1 MLWEMSSPVV
11 REMLRQI
18 LDGTPAAVGVLDT
31 DLRFLYV
38 NPTLALMNGLPAED
52 HLGRTVAEVVPE
64 VDARDEVL
72 RAVLVDGVPRETV
85 SSGHTH
91 ADSPL
96 ERRFWHGAYHRLEH
110 GGEVLG
116 LVGVLL
122 EISADRQQ
130 QRELERVR
138 ERLALLDEAATR
150 IGTTLD
156 MDTTCQELAGF
167 LAEHLADGIGVDVL
181 PEPGSVRLARDG
193 SLRMRRAAEAVVPE
207 LEELLQPLSRLGM
220 YVDYRPESS
229 VASCLA
235 TGEPVIV
242 PLPGEEGLG
251 QEVPV
256 TGQAADDGI
265 DQRAIIAHRAA
276 VLREAEAHSMMIVPL
291 AARGHDVGTVNMVRA
306 GDSPVFGETDAVMA
320 QDLAQRAAISL
331 DNARRY
337 TTEHNTVVHLQ
348 RALLSD
354 PGTPCG
360 RIEVAYR
367 YRPAGQGALVGGDWY
382 ETVALGDG
390 RTLLAVG
397 DVMGHGLD
405 AAVAMSRY
413 QAMLRVA
420 ATGEPVPGRILR
432 ELDVLL
438 DTAGEERPATCV
450 IAIADPERG
459 ACALASA
466 GHLPPVLFGPGGR
479 AAPVPVPPGPPL
491 GVGRS
496 RYETVACPYGPG
508 DTLLLYTD
516 GLIERR
522 HEDIDTSLDR
532 LTHIPA
538 TGPRTPDQLLDHL
551 LSELA
556 PAAPEDDIALVAART
571 TAWAERGLTARRGTR
586 VTGRKR
592 GEG

>member
-1 MLWEMSSPVV
+1 MLWEMSSPVL

-31 DLRFLYV
+31 GLRYLYV
-38 NPTLALMNGLPAED
+38 NPTLARMNGLPAEE
-52 HLGRTVAEVVPE
+52 HLGRTVAEVVPD
-64 VDARDEVL
+64 VDARYEVL
-72 RAVLVDGVPRETV
+72 RAVLADGVPRETV
-85 SSGHTH
+85 SSGHTRV
-91 ADSPL
+91 DSPL

-110 GGEVLG
+110 GGTVLG
-116 LVGVLL
+116 LVGVVL

-130 QRELERVR
+130 QLELERVR
-138 ERLALLDEAATR
+138 ERLALLDDAATL

-156 MDTTCQELAGF
+156 TDTTCQELAGF
-167 LAEHLADGIGVDVL
+167 LSEHLADGVGVDVL
-181 PEPGSVRLARDG
+181 PEPGTVRLARDG
-193 SLRMRRAAEAVVPE
+193 SVRLRRAAEAFAPE
-207 LEELLQPLSRLGM
+207 VEALLQPLSRLGS

-229 VASCLA
+229 VAACLA

-242 PLPGEEGLG
+242 PLPGEEGLSD
-251 QEVPV
+251 EVPV
-256 TGQAADDGI
+256 TGPDTDDDAMDRAAL
-265 DQRAIIAHRAA
+265 IAHRAA
-276 VLREAEAHSMMIVPL
+276 VLREAKAHSMMIVPL
-291 AARGHDVGTVNMVRA
+291 TARGHDVGTVNMIRA
-306 GDSPVFGETDAVMA
+306 GDSPEFGEPDAVMA
-320 QDLAQRAAISL
+320 QDLAARAAISL

-337 TTEHNTVVHLQ
+337 TAEHNTVVHLQ

-360 RIEVAYR
+360 GVEVAYR

-382 ETVALGDG
+382 ETVALGGG

-420 ATGEPVPGRILR
+420 ATGDPVPGRILR

-450 IAIADPERG
+450 IAIADPGRG
-459 ACALASA
+459 SCALASA
-466 GHLPPVLFGPGGR
+466 GHLPPMLFGPGGR
-479 AAPVPVPPGPPL
+479 AEAVPVPPGPPL

-496 RYETVACPYGPG
+496 HYETVVCPYEPG
-508 DTLLLYTD
+508 ATLLLYTD

-532 LTHIPA
+532 LAHVPA
-538 TGPRTPDQLLDHL
+538 TGPRTTPDQLLDHL

-571 TAWAERGLTARRGTR
+571 KG
-586 VTGRKR
+586 
-592 GEG
+592 

>member
-1 MLWEMSSPVV
+1 MVLWEMSSPVL

-31 DLRFLYV
+31 ELRYLYV
-38 NPTLALMNGLPAED
+38 NPTLARMNGLPAEE
-52 HLGRTVAEVVPE
+52 HLGRTVAEVVPD
-64 VDARDEVL
+64 VDARYEVL
-72 RAVLVDGVPRETV
+72 RTVLADGRPRETV
-85 SSGHTH
+85 SSGHTR

-110 GGEVLG
+110 GGKVLG

-130 QRELERVR
+130 RRELERVR

-156 MDTTCQELAGF
+156 MDTTCQELASF
-167 LAEHLADGIGVDVL
+167 LVEHLADGVGVDVL
-181 PEPGSVRLARDG
+181 PEPGTVRAARDG
-193 SLRMRRAAEAVVPE
+193 LVRLRRAAEAIVPE
-207 LEELLQPLSRLGM
+207 VEALLQPLSRLGE
-220 YVDYRPESS
+220 YVDYQPESS
-229 VASCLA
+229 VACCLA

-242 PLPGEEGLG
+242 ALPGEEGLSR
-251 QEVPV
+251 EVPV
-256 TGQAADDGI
+256 GGGDVSGEGGDVSAEEGEEGAEDAFAVGWRVGTVHRVALL
-265 DQRAIIAHRAA
+265 RAA
-276 VLREAEAHSMMIVPL
+276 GVHSMMIVPL
-291 AARGHDVGTVNMVRA
+291 SARGHDVGTVNMIRA
-306 GDSPVFGETDAVMA
+306 QGSPPFAETDAVMA

-337 TTEHNTVVHLQ
+337 TAEHNTVVHLQ

-360 RIEVAYR
+360 GVEVAYR

-420 ATGEPVPGRILR
+420 ATVEPVPGRILR

-450 IAIADPERG
+450 IAIADPGRG
-459 ACALASA
+459 VCSLASA

-479 AAPVPVPPGPPL
+479 AAPLRVPPGPPL
-491 GVGRS
+491 GVGRC
-496 RYETVACPYGPG
+496 RFETVVCPYGPG

-522 HEDIDTSLDR
+522 HEDIDTSLLR

-538 TGPRTPDQLLDHL
+538 AGPCTPDQLLDHL

-556 PAAPEDDIALVAART
+556 PAAPEDDIALVAARAT
-571 TAWAERGLTARRGTR
+571 S
-586 VTGRKR
+586 
-592 GEG
+592 